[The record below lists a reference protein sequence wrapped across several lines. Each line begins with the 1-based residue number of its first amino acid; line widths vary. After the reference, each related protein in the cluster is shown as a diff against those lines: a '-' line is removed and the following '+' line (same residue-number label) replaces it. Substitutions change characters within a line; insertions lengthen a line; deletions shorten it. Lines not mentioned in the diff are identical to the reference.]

1 MTSRVK
7 RSSVPYI
14 SSTKRR
20 DFKGLKLQNVLL
32 FTHIFFSKRFLHD
45 KTVTKEKKLG
55 YDRSIF
61 SLNSYTLYRND
72 DRMFKTQVQRG
83 FTSFI
88 RSITV

>member
-1 MTSRVK
+1 M
-7 RSSVPYI
+7 PYS

-20 DFKGLKLQNVLL
+20 DVKGLKLQNVLL

-45 KTVTKEKKLG
+45 EAVTKEKKGDMIDL
-55 YDRSIF
+55 YLVF

-72 DRMFKTQVQRG
+72 DRMFKIQVQRG
-83 FTSFI
+83 FASFM